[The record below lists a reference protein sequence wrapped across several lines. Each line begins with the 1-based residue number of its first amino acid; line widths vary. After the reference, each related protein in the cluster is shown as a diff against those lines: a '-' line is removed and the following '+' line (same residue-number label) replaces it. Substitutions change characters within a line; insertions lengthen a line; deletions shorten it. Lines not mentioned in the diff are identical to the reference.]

1 VKGRS
6 QPSVLLVIGSLGSGG
21 AERVLVGIAGQ
32 LAARGNR
39 TTVLTAS
46 QPQDDFYELSP
57 AVHRRSPTRAKK
69 KILKILHFQKALIAA
84 SLKTDVIVSFIT
96 ATNVAACITGL
107 VLRKPVV
114 VSERIHPEFNQG
126 GSHRWLFM
134 AALQLYKLPN
144 VHLVVQSK
152 GIAEPFRD
160 AGVDALVIPNGVA
173 VPDDVASWETRTN
186 SIIVV
191 GSLSPR
197 KRVSDV
203 FHAWAASGLS
213 SAGWRIKVVGD
224 GPLKA
229 DLEALASSLNI
240 ANSVEFLGL
249 TRGVGHLLQVS
260 KIYVSCSAYEGT
272 SNALLEA
279 MAGGCACVVSDCPGD
294 NRELILHGQG
304 VAFPVG
310 DVQALTSLLKWLAAD
325 DHAAARLGST
335 AHVAATK
342 RDWGASLQ
350 AWCDLIEATSPKGAG
365 AFG

>member
-1 VKGRS
+1 MKGRA
-6 QPSVLLVIGSLGSGG
+6 QPRFLLVIGSLGSGG

-46 QPQDDFYELSP
+46 QPQDDFYKLSP
-57 AVHRRSPTRAKK
+57 AVHRRSPTRARK
-69 KILKILHFQKALIAA
+69 KIFKMLHFQKALITA
-84 SLKTDVIVSFIT
+84 SLKTDVIISFIT

-107 VLRKPVV
+107 VLRKPVI

-126 GSHRWLFM
+126 GSSRWLFM

-144 VHLVVQSK
+144 VHLVVQSQ
-152 GIAEPFRD
+152 GIAAPFRQ
-160 AGVDALVIPNGVA
+160 AGVHARVIPNGVV
-173 VPDDVASWETRTN
+173 VPDELASWETRTN
-186 SIIVV
+186 SVIVV

-197 KRVSDV
+197 KRVSDA
-203 FHAWAASGLS
+203 FHALAASGLS
-213 SAGWRIKVVGD
+213 SAGWRLKVVGD
-224 GPLKA
+224 GPLRA

-249 TRGVGHLLQVS
+249 TRSVGYLLQAS

-279 MAGGCACVVSDCPGD
+279 MAAGCACVASDCPGD
-294 NRELILHGQG
+294 NRELIGHGKG

-325 DHAAARLGST
+325 AHAAARLGSA
-335 AHVAATK
+335 AHEEATK
-342 RDWGASLQ
+342 RGWDASLR
-350 AWCDLIEATSPKGAG
+350 AWCDLIEVTSPKRADVSG
-365 AFG
+365 